1 MLDNRE
7 MLSKELSNMGEN
19 EVLFMDGDG
28 FDDAIIGIGSQYGS
42 ELSVVYDEAKIV
54 EALIEEHE
62 MDSDDAWEYY
72 YVNIKHSYVGK
83 HTPIILE
90 TVNSIRERF

>member
-7 MLSKELSNMGEN
+7 MLHKELSNMGEN

-28 FDDAIIGIGSQYGS
+28 FDEAIIGIGSQYGS
-42 ELSVVYDEAKIV
+42 ELSVVYDEAKLV
-54 EALIEEHE
+54 EALIEQG

-72 YVNIKHSYVGK
+72 YINIKHSYVGR

-90 TVNSIRERF
+90 TVDSIRERF